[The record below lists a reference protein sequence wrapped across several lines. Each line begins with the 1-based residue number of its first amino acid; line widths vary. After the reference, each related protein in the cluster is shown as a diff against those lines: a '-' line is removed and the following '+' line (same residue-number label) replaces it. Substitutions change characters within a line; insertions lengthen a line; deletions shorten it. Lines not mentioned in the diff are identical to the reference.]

1 MKIIIDGISVWDPQS
16 IHSVKEAQKRKR
28 LGIEI
33 SEKGEVL
40 GRPVGEWKDE
50 GPTERERKHVM

>member
-1 MKIIIDGISVWDPQS
+1 MKIIIDEISVWDPQS
-16 IHSVKEAQKRKR
+16 IHSVKEAQKKKR

-50 GPTERERKHVM
+50 GPRERERKHVM